1 MSHAGMSKIFIT
13 FTSLCLIATITN
25 GCKTLDP
32 DIALIAR
39 ELDELAKNYEKFGT
53 ASISSPI
60 LIESKAKGP
69 NDPNQRYF
77 DFDLHAG
84 PDKYY
89 KDARSDI
96 QGSSA
101 MFNKVMEIFE
111 LGMRLELLKCAESK
125 PNLTDANI
133 PSYLK
138 LPAERPKCLLDP
150 NLAPKVPNRSAIT
163 TAAGDTV
170 TEGIFKLLGNPGG
183 AVKFK
188 DKIMMFGVSMITV
201 NPGWLT
207 RKNYTAELAVSCDYY
222 YDFAR
227 RELLI
232 QLRANEKKQS
242 YPDNK
247 LIRLLDT
254 VLDSNGLIGVSEV
267 IDKLEVIDV
276 NNPEKTSKEEIKM
289 CATEP
294 NSVKKIRAVFKENI
308 LPERLQKEFREQY
321 TPLAAAVSPMTDVYA
336 LDLSSTQL
344 RQITEALTLA
354 ANIPF
359 PRAEAGGK
367 LVKTQDKLSNQDV
380 RTRTA
385 CAAITAFSN
394 GCFFGFRVRPRLA
407 ASENPAEFGGKP
419 ENVLEPQTFPIAVII
434 GFDADDLQIGFDVE
448 RDEQKGTGEP
458 KCYENGTKVRLI
470 AYEPLLS
477 FRQTTNWLPENSC
490 KERFGETE
498 RLGLLCSYNKA
509 TNHLKELK
517 ERKIVDS
524 NDVEI
529 IGNRISLFK
538 NNTLNSWNAQYI
550 PMELMIKANKCY

>member
-1 MSHAGMSKIFIT
+1 M
-13 FTSLCLIATITN
+13 
-25 GCKTLDP
+25 DV
-32 DIALIAR
+32 
-39 ELDELAKNYEKFGT
+39 LAKNYEKFGT

-60 LIESKAKGP
+60 LIESKAKEP

-89 KDARSDI
+89 NDARSDI

-207 RKNYTAELAVSCDYY
+207 RTNYTAELAVSCDYDY
-222 YDFAR
+222 EVAR
-227 RELLI
+227 QELLI
-232 QLRANEKKQS
+232 RLKENENKKDKNHQ
-242 YPDNK
+242 DK
-247 LIRLLDT
+247 RLLHLLDT
-254 VLDSNGLIGVSEV
+254 VLDSNDEGLIEASMV
-267 IDKLEVIDV
+267 IDANER
-276 NNPEKTSKEEIKM
+276 
-289 CATEP
+289 EP
-294 NSVKKIRAVFKENI
+294 NKVVFKEGV
-308 LPERLQKEFREQY
+308 LPRRLQKEFREQY

-336 LDLSSTQL
+336 LDLSNTQL

-434 GFDADDLQIGFDVE
+434 GFDADDLQLGFDVE
-448 RDEQKGTGEP
+448 RDDNDVP

-477 FRQTTNWLPENSC
+477 FRQTTNWLPEDSC

-509 TNHLKELK
+509 TTRLKELK

-550 PMELMIKANKCY
+550 PMELMIKANKRY